1 MDSSLI
7 RNIEEVPV
15 NVENVDLNP
24 SIDEV
29 EYLQLKSDFFEDQ
42 TELWNKLII
51 KEEEA
56 ILKEIQELTEK
67 FNERKIE
74 KERLIRILNDLKV
87 EADSLQFGINGKI
100 VHLKSAIT
108 KTNGFYICPYCQY
121 KLTHL
126 FNIKTHI
133 AAIHLKLK
141 SWKCSDC
148 NKGLFLNIHNILVI
162 F

>member
-87 EADSLQFGINGKI
+87 EADSLQFERW
-100 VHLKSAIT
+100 H
-108 KTNGFYICPYCQY
+108 
-121 KLTHL
+121 
-126 FNIKTHI
+126 
-133 AAIHLKLK
+133 AAQRALGERGDFVEREI
-141 SWKCSDC
+141 SR
-148 NKGLFLNIHNILVI
+148 V
-162 F
+162 